1 MVVVTMKDLAEKAG
15 VSVVTVSRA
24 LNDKPDINPRTKE
37 MILRLARE
45 SNFSPHALARSLVT
59 KKTKTIGII
68 IPSNTDAFYAEV
80 VGGISQESRERG
92 YSVILS
98 TSHDS
103 ADEELN
109 EMRMLFEK
117 RVDGMLVYPAQED
130 DRYIEVLR
138 NSPIPFVFLN
148 RHVDQLNCD
157 YVIND
162 NVYGAHSAVD
172 HLLKNGY
179 RDITYICAK
188 PTASSGRERILGC
201 RQAFNENGIDEELLD
216 IVTCDETIKCCYD
229 FVLEALQSKRKMD
242 AIFAWDDRLA
252 IGVIKALLESGVRIP
267 EDIAVVG
274 YDDIEI
280 SAYLYPPLTTV
291 QQPTFQIGERATR
304 ILLDKL
310 ESDRDT
316 GIQQIVLKPKLI
328 VRGTT

>member
-1 MVVVTMKDLAEKAG
+1 MKDLAEKAG
-15 VSVVTVSRA
+15 VSVVNVSRA
-24 LNDKPDINPRTKE
+24 LNDKPDISPRTKE
-37 MILRLARE
+37 MIKRLARE
-45 SNFSPHALARSLVT
+45 SNYSPDALARSLVT

-68 IPSNTDAFYAEV
+68 VPSSTDAFYAEV
-80 VGGISQESRERG
+80 IGGISQESGNRG

-103 ADEELN
+103 ADEELVQ
-109 EMRMLFEK
+109 MKMLFEK
-117 RVDGMLVYPAQED
+117 RVDGLLVYPTQED

-138 NSPIPFVFLN
+138 NSPIPYVFLN

-162 NVYGAHSAVD
+162 NVYGTYAAVD

-179 RDITYICAK
+179 RNITYICAK
-188 PTASSGRERILGC
+188 PGASSGRERIQGC
-201 RQAFNENGIDEELLD
+201 RQAFNENGIDEKLLD
-216 IVTCDETIKCCYD
+216 IVTCDETIECCYD
-229 FVLEALQSKRKMD
+229 FVLEALRSKRKMD

-252 IGVIKALLESGVRIP
+252 IGVVKALLESGVRIP
-267 EDIAVVG
+267 QDIAVVG

-310 ESDRDT
+310 ESGSDT
-316 GIQQIVLKPKLI
+316 DVLQIVLKPKLI